1 MIGIARSAQRRG
13 SSSARPRFNRTHL
26 TRSTVHGASANAS
39 CPVVYFLDYDVID
52 DGHVVSQVGRKSE
65 SKPVPVCFCFGH
77 TAAAIAA
84 DLAQYGRSTIKE
96 SVKDAVAGG
105 LCACEHLNPA
115 GACCLSPGDSTG
127 DQQPL
132 FIDGGPVSRMNPTS
146 WAEPETGC
154 EDGTDPNRGE
164 DPFHQQ

>member
-77 TAAAIAA
+77 TAAASAA
-84 DLAQYGRSTIKE
+84 DLAQDGRSTITE

-105 LCACEHLNPA
+105 LCACEHFD
-115 GACCLSPGDSTG
+115 GRSTAT
-127 DQQPL
+127 
-132 FIDGGPVSRMNPTS
+132 MY
-146 WAEPETGC
+146 
-154 EDGTDPNRGE
+154 
-164 DPFHQQ
+164 